1 MVPGEVCAER
11 AERRNHSRKAVLNV
25 QKSAEAIVPWG
36 KKAQGKGGTN
46 TSRSNRRKED
56 GMKNAENVGSCPQRD
71 STECEGY
78 AGAQSA
84 VRQGNEETAG
94 RSQKLLEAILY
105 KDNLNRAYK
114 RVKANKGAPGVDGM
128 TVEEALPWLKEH
140 SKEMIEEIRSGKYK
154 PTPVRRK
161 EIPKPDG
168 GVRKLGIP
176 TVKDRIVQQAIAQQL
191 MPQYEPKFSDGS
203 YGYRPGRSAQD
214 AIYKIRGYAEEGYEW
229 AVQLDLSKYFDTLN
243 HEKLLNLLRK
253 TVKDERVIQLIKK
266 FLKSGVMENGVKI
279 ATEEGSPQG
288 GPLSPLLANVYL
300 NEFDWEYER
309 RGVPVIRYA
318 DDIVLLCKSQRA
330 AERLLESS
338 IRYLE
343 GKLKLKVNREKSH
356 IAKVN
361 ATKNFKFL
369 GFAYSKGKDGL
380 FIRVHPKA
388 LLKAKNRLRAITK
401 RNRGINVRKVMQE
414 IKVYMTG
421 WLNYYGIASLK
432 TKMKEWDEWLRH
444 RIRAYIWKQWKKPKT
459 KLKNL
464 MKLGVPEYYAHMAAN
479 SRRGYWFTVNT
490 GAVTRGITNERLI
503 RAGFFE
509 LSPAYE
515 SIQTACIGRAVYRTV
530 RTVR

>member
-1 MVPGEVCAER
+1 
-11 AERRNHSRKAVLNV
+11 
-25 QKSAEAIVPWG
+25 
-36 KKAQGKGGTN
+36 
-46 TSRSNRRKED
+46 
-56 GMKNAENVGSCPQRD
+56 MKNAENVRSCPQRD

-84 VRQGNEETAG
+84 VQPGNEETAG
-94 RSQKLLEAILY
+94 RSQNLLEAILY
-105 KDNLNRAYK
+105 RDNLNRAYK

-128 TVEEALPWLKEH
+128 TVEEALPWLKKH
-140 SKEMIEEIRSGKYK
+140 GKEMTEAIRSGKYK
-154 PTPVRRK
+154 PTAVRRK

-191 MPQYEPKFSDGS
+191 MPQYEPKFSEGS
-203 YGYRPGRSAQD
+203 YGYRPGRSA
-214 AIYKIRGYAEEGYEW
+214 
-229 AVQLDLSKYFDTLN
+229 
-243 HEKLLNLLRK
+243 
-253 TVKDERVIQLIKK
+253 
-266 FLKSGVMENGVKI
+266 
-279 ATEEGSPQG
+279 QG

-338 IRYLE
+338 IRHLE
-343 GKLKLKVNREKSH
+343 GKLKLRVNRDKSH
-356 IAKVN
+356 IARVN

-369 GFAYSKGKDGL
+369 GFAYGKGKDGL
-380 FIRVHPKA
+380 FIRAHPKA

-401 RNRGINVRKVMQE
+401 RNRGVNVRKVMQE

-432 TKMKEWDEWLRH
+432 TKMREWDEWLRH

-479 SRRGYWFTVNT
+479 SHRGYWFTVNT
-490 GAVTRGITNERLI
+490 GAVTRGITNERLT

-509 LSPAYE
+509 RSPAYE

>member
-1 MVPGEVCAER
+1 ME
-11 AERRNHSRKAVLNV
+11 L
-25 QKSAEAIVPWG
+25 
-36 KKAQGKGGTN
+36 GG
-46 TSRSNRRKED
+46 
-56 GMKNAENVGSCPQRD
+56 
-71 STECEGY
+71 
-78 AGAQSA
+78 
-84 VRQGNEETAG
+84 QGN
-94 RSQKLLEAILY
+94 
-105 KDNLNRAYK
+105 
-114 RVKANKGAPGVDGM
+114 
-128 TVEEALPWLKEH
+128 
-140 SKEMIEEIRSGKYK
+140 
-154 PTPVRRK
+154 
-161 EIPKPDG
+161 
-168 GVRKLGIP
+168 
-176 TVKDRIVQQAIAQQL
+176 RI
-191 MPQYEPKFSDGS
+191 
-203 YGYRPGRSAQD
+203 
-214 AIYKIRGYAEEGYEW
+214 
-229 AVQLDLSKYFDTLN
+229 VQLDLSKYFDTLN
-243 HEKLLNLLRK
+243 HEKLLNLLRE

-369 GFAYSKGKDGL
+369 GFAYGKGKDGL

-388 LLKAKNRLRAITK
+388 LLKAKNRLRATTK
-401 RNRGINVRKVMQE
+401 RNRGVNVRKVMQE

-432 TKMKEWDEWLRH
+432 TKMQEWDEWLRH

-459 KLKNL
+459 KLRNL
-464 MKLGVPEYYAHMAAN
+464 MKLKVPGNFARMAAY
-479 SRRGYWFTVNT
+479 SRRGYWFTVDT
-490 GAVTRGITNERLI
+490 GAVKRGITNERLT

-515 SIQTACIGRAVYRTV
+515 SIQSACTGRAVYRTV

>member
-1 MVPGEVCAER
+1 
-11 AERRNHSRKAVLNV
+11 
-25 QKSAEAIVPWG
+25 
-36 KKAQGKGGTN
+36 
-46 TSRSNRRKED
+46 
-56 GMKNAENVGSCPQRD
+56 MKNAENVRSCPQRD

-84 VRQGNEETAG
+84 VQPGNEETAG
-94 RSQKLLEAILY
+94 RSQNLLEAILY
-105 KDNLNRAYK
+105 RDNLNRAYK
-114 RVKANKGAPGVDGM
+114 RVKANKGAPGVDGV

-140 SKEMIEEIRSGKYK
+140 GKEMTEAIRSGKYK
-154 PTPVRRK
+154 PTAVRRK

-191 MPQYEPKFSDGS
+191 MPQYEPKFSEGS
-203 YGYRPGRSAQD
+203 YGYRPGR
-214 AIYKIRGYAEEGYEW
+214 
-229 AVQLDLSKYFDTLN
+229 
-243 HEKLLNLLRK
+243 
-253 TVKDERVIQLIKK
+253 
-266 FLKSGVMENGVKI
+266 
-279 ATEEGSPQG
+279 SPQG

-309 RGVPVIRYA
+309 RGVMVIRYA

-343 GKLKLKVNREKSH
+343 GKLKLRVNRDKSH
-356 IAKVN
+356 IARVN

-369 GFAYSKGKDGL
+369 GFAYGKGKDGL
-380 FIRVHPKA
+380 FIRAHPKA

-401 RNRGINVRKVMQE
+401 RNRGVNVRKVMQE

-432 TKMKEWDEWLRH
+432 TKMREWDEWLRH

-459 KLKNL
+459 KRKNL

>member
-1 MVPGEVCAER
+1 
-11 AERRNHSRKAVLNV
+11 
-25 QKSAEAIVPWG
+25 
-36 KKAQGKGGTN
+36 
-46 TSRSNRRKED
+46 
-56 GMKNAENVGSCPQRD
+56 MKNAENVRSCPQRD

-84 VRQGNEETAG
+84 VQPGNEETAG
-94 RSQKLLEAILY
+94 RSQNLLEAILY
-105 KDNLNRAYK
+105 RDNLNRAYK
-114 RVKANKGAPGVDGM
+114 RVKANKGAPGVDGV

-140 SKEMIEEIRSGKYK
+140 GKEMTEAIRSGKYK
-154 PTPVRRK
+154 PTAVRRK

-191 MPQYEPKFSDGS
+191 MPQYEPKFSEGS
-203 YGYRPGRSAQD
+203 YGYRPGRSA
-214 AIYKIRGYAEEGYEW
+214 
-229 AVQLDLSKYFDTLN
+229 
-243 HEKLLNLLRK
+243 
-253 TVKDERVIQLIKK
+253 
-266 FLKSGVMENGVKI
+266 
-279 ATEEGSPQG
+279 QG

-343 GKLKLKVNREKSH
+343 GKLKLRVNRDKSH
-356 IAKVN
+356 IVRVK

-369 GFAYSKGKDGL
+369 GFAYGKGKDGL
-380 FIRVHPKA
+380 FIRAHPKA
-388 LLKAKNRLRAITK
+388 LLKAKNRLHAITK
-401 RNRGINVRKVMQE
+401 RNRGVNVRKVMQE

-421 WLNYYGIASLK
+421 WLNYYGIAFLK
-432 TKMKEWDEWLRH
+432 TKMREWDEWLRH

-459 KLKNL
+459 KRKNL
-464 MKLGVPEYYAHMAAN
+464 MKLGVPEYYAYMAAN

-490 GAVTRGITNERLI
+490 GAVTRGITNERLT

>member
-1 MVPGEVCAER
+1 
-11 AERRNHSRKAVLNV
+11 
-25 QKSAEAIVPWG
+25 
-36 KKAQGKGGTN
+36 
-46 TSRSNRRKED
+46 
-56 GMKNAENVGSCPQRD
+56 MKNAENIRSCLQRD

-84 VRQGNEETAG
+84 VQPGNEETAG

-105 KDNLNRAYK
+105 RDNLNRAYK

-140 SKEMIEEIRSGKYK
+140 GKEMTEAIRSGKYK

-191 MPQYEPKFSDGS
+191 MPQYEPKFSEGS
-203 YGYRPGRSAQD
+203 YGYRPGRSA
-214 AIYKIRGYAEEGYEW
+214 
-229 AVQLDLSKYFDTLN
+229 
-243 HEKLLNLLRK
+243 
-253 TVKDERVIQLIKK
+253 
-266 FLKSGVMENGVKI
+266 
-279 ATEEGSPQG
+279 QG

-338 IRYLE
+338 IRHLE
-343 GKLKLKVNREKSH
+343 GKLKLRVNRDKSH
-356 IAKVN
+356 IARVN
-361 ATKNFKFL
+361 AMKDFKFL
-369 GFAYSKGKDGL
+369 GFAYGKGKDGL
-380 FIRVHPKA
+380 FIRAHPKA

-401 RNRGINVRKVMQE
+401 RNRGVNVRKVMQE

-432 TKMKEWDEWLRH
+432 TKMREWDEWLRH
-444 RIRAYIWKQWKKPKT
+444 RIRANIWKQWKKPKT
-459 KLKNL
+459 KRKNL

-490 GAVTRGITNERLI
+490 GAVTRGITNERLT

-515 SIQTACIGRAVYRTV
+515 SIQTTCIGRAVYRTV

>member
-1 MVPGEVCAER
+1 
-11 AERRNHSRKAVLNV
+11 
-25 QKSAEAIVPWG
+25 
-36 KKAQGKGGTN
+36 
-46 TSRSNRRKED
+46 
-56 GMKNAENVGSCPQRD
+56 MKNAENVRSCPQRD

-84 VRQGNEETAG
+84 VQPGNEETAG
-94 RSQKLLEAILY
+94 RSQNLLEAILY
-105 KDNLNRAYK
+105 RDNLNRAYK
-114 RVKANKGAPGVDGM
+114 RVKANKGAPGVDGV

-140 SKEMIEEIRSGKYK
+140 GKEMTEASRSGKYK
-154 PTPVRRK
+154 PTAVRRK

-191 MPQYEPKFSDGS
+191 MPQYEPKFSEGS
-203 YGYRPGRSAQD
+203 YGYRPGRSA
-214 AIYKIRGYAEEGYEW
+214 
-229 AVQLDLSKYFDTLN
+229 
-243 HEKLLNLLRK
+243 
-253 TVKDERVIQLIKK
+253 
-266 FLKSGVMENGVKI
+266 
-279 ATEEGSPQG
+279 QG

-338 IRYLE
+338 IRHLE
-343 GKLKLKVNREKSH
+343 GKLKLRVNRDKSH
-356 IAKVN
+356 IARVN

-369 GFAYSKGKDGL
+369 GFAYGKGKDGL
-380 FIRVHPKA
+380 FIRAHPKA

-401 RNRGINVRKVMQE
+401 RNRGVNVRKVMQE

-432 TKMKEWDEWLRH
+432 TKMREWDEWLRH

-479 SRRGYWFTVNT
+479 SHRGYWFTVNT
-490 GAVTRGITNERLI
+490 GAVTRGITNERLT

-509 LSPAYE
+509 RSPAYE

>member
-1 MVPGEVCAER
+1 M
-11 AERRNHSRKAVLNV
+11 
-25 QKSAEAIVPWG
+25 
-36 KKAQGKGGTN
+36 KK
-46 TSRSNRRKED
+46 
-56 GMKNAENVGSCPQRD
+56 AENVRSCLQRD

-84 VRQGNEETAG
+84 VQPGSGETAG
-94 RSQKLLEAILY
+94 RSQNLLEAILY
-105 KDNLNRAYK
+105 RDNLNRAYN

-128 TVEEALPWLKEH
+128 TVEEALPWLKKH
-140 SKEMIEEIRSGKYK
+140 GKEMTEAIRSGKYK
-154 PTPVRRK
+154 PTAVRRK

-191 MPQYEPKFSDGS
+191 MPQYEPKFSEGS
-203 YGYRPGRSAQD
+203 YGYRPGRSA
-214 AIYKIRGYAEEGYEW
+214 
-229 AVQLDLSKYFDTLN
+229 
-243 HEKLLNLLRK
+243 
-253 TVKDERVIQLIKK
+253 
-266 FLKSGVMENGVKI
+266 
-279 ATEEGSPQG
+279 QG

-338 IRYLE
+338 IRHLE
-343 GKLKLKVNREKSH
+343 GKLKLRVNRDKSH
-356 IAKVN
+356 IARVN

-369 GFAYSKGKDGL
+369 GFAYGKGKDGL
-380 FIRVHPKA
+380 FIRAHPKA
-388 LLKAKNRLRAITK
+388 LLKAKNRLHAITK
-401 RNRGINVRKVMQE
+401 RNRGVNVRKVMQE

-432 TKMKEWDEWLRH
+432 TKMREWDEWLRH

-490 GAVTRGITNERLI
+490 GAVTRGITNERFT

>member
-1 MVPGEVCAER
+1 
-11 AERRNHSRKAVLNV
+11 
-25 QKSAEAIVPWG
+25 
-36 KKAQGKGGTN
+36 
-46 TSRSNRRKED
+46 
-56 GMKNAENVGSCPQRD
+56 MKNAENVRSCPQRD

-84 VRQGNEETAG
+84 VQPGNEETAG
-94 RSQKLLEAILY
+94 RSQNLLEAILY
-105 KDNLNRAYK
+105 RDNLNRAYK
-114 RVKANKGAPGVDGM
+114 RVKANKGAPGVDGV

-140 SKEMIEEIRSGKYK
+140 GKEMTEAIRSGKYK
-154 PTPVRRK
+154 PTAVRRK

-191 MPQYEPKFSDGS
+191 MPQYEPKFSEGS
-203 YGYRPGRSAQD
+203 YGYRPGRSA
-214 AIYKIRGYAEEGYEW
+214 
-229 AVQLDLSKYFDTLN
+229 
-243 HEKLLNLLRK
+243 
-253 TVKDERVIQLIKK
+253 
-266 FLKSGVMENGVKI
+266 
-279 ATEEGSPQG
+279 QG

-338 IRYLE
+338 IRHLE
-343 GKLKLKVNREKSH
+343 GKLKLRVNRDKSH
-356 IAKVN
+356 IARVN

-369 GFAYSKGKDGL
+369 GFAYGKGKDGL
-380 FIRVHPKA
+380 FIRAHPKA

-401 RNRGINVRKVMQE
+401 RNRGVNVRKVMQE

-432 TKMKEWDEWLRH
+432 TKMREWDEWLRH

-479 SRRGYWFTVNT
+479 SHRGYWFTVNT
-490 GAVTRGITNERLI
+490 GAVTRGITNERLT

-509 LSPAYE
+509 RSPAYE

>member
-1 MVPGEVCAER
+1 
-11 AERRNHSRKAVLNV
+11 
-25 QKSAEAIVPWG
+25 
-36 KKAQGKGGTN
+36 
-46 TSRSNRRKED
+46 
-56 GMKNAENVGSCPQRD
+56 MKNAENVRSCPQRD

-84 VRQGNEETAG
+84 VQPGNEETAG

-105 KDNLNRAYK
+105 RDNLNRAYK
-114 RVKANKGAPGVDGM
+114 RVKANKGAPGVDGV

-140 SKEMIEEIRSGKYK
+140 GKEMTEAIRSEKYK
-154 PTPVRRK
+154 PTAVRRK

-191 MPQYEPKFSDGS
+191 MPQYEPKFSEGS
-203 YGYRPGRSAQD
+203 YGYRPGRSA
-214 AIYKIRGYAEEGYEW
+214 
-229 AVQLDLSKYFDTLN
+229 
-243 HEKLLNLLRK
+243 
-253 TVKDERVIQLIKK
+253 
-266 FLKSGVMENGVKI
+266 
-279 ATEEGSPQG
+279 QG

-300 NEFDWEYER
+300 NEFDWEYEG

-343 GKLKLKVNREKSH
+343 GKLKLRVNRDKSH
-356 IAKVN
+356 IARVN

-369 GFAYSKGKDGL
+369 GFAYGKGKDGL
-380 FIRVHPKA
+380 FIRAHPKA

-401 RNRGINVRKVMQE
+401 RNRGVNVRKVMQE

-432 TKMKEWDEWLRH
+432 TKMREWDEWLRH

-479 SRRGYWFTVNT
+479 SHRGYWFTVNT
-490 GAVTRGITNERLI
+490 GAVTRGITNERLT

>member
-1 MVPGEVCAER
+1 
-11 AERRNHSRKAVLNV
+11 
-25 QKSAEAIVPWG
+25 
-36 KKAQGKGGTN
+36 
-46 TSRSNRRKED
+46 
-56 GMKNAENVGSCPQRD
+56 MKNAENVRSCPQRD

-84 VRQGNEETAG
+84 VQPGNEETAG
-94 RSQKLLEAILY
+94 RSQNLLEAILY
-105 KDNLNRAYK
+105 RDNLNRAYK
-114 RVKANKGAPGVDGM
+114 RVKANKGAPGVDGV

-140 SKEMIEEIRSGKYK
+140 GKEMTEAIRSGKYK
-154 PTPVRRK
+154 PTAVRRK

-191 MPQYEPKFSDGS
+191 MPQYEPKFSEGS
-203 YGYRPGRSAQD
+203 YGYRPGRSA
-214 AIYKIRGYAEEGYEW
+214 
-229 AVQLDLSKYFDTLN
+229 
-243 HEKLLNLLRK
+243 
-253 TVKDERVIQLIKK
+253 
-266 FLKSGVMENGVKI
+266 
-279 ATEEGSPQG
+279 QG

-338 IRYLE
+338 IRHLE
-343 GKLKLKVNREKSH
+343 GKLKLRVNRDKSH
-356 IAKVN
+356 IARVN

-369 GFAYSKGKDGL
+369 GFAYGKGKDGL
-380 FIRVHPKA
+380 FIRAHPKA
-388 LLKAKNRLRAITK
+388 LLKAKNKLRAITK
-401 RNRGINVRKVMQE
+401 RNRGVNVRKVMQE

-432 TKMKEWDEWLRH
+432 TKMREWDEWLRH

-479 SRRGYWFTVNT
+479 SHRGYWFTVNT
-490 GAVTRGITNERLI
+490 GAVTRGITNERLT

-509 LSPAYE
+509 RSPAYE

>member
-1 MVPGEVCAER
+1 M
-11 AERRNHSRKAVLNV
+11 
-25 QKSAEAIVPWG
+25 
-36 KKAQGKGGTN
+36 KK
-46 TSRSNRRKED
+46 
-56 GMKNAENVGSCPQRD
+56 AENVRSCLQRD

-84 VRQGNEETAG
+84 VQPGNEETAG

-105 KDNLNRAYK
+105 RDNLNRAYK

-128 TVEEALPWLKEH
+128 TVEEAFPWLKEH
-140 SKEMIEEIRSGKYK
+140 GKEMTEAIRRGKYK
-154 PTPVRRK
+154 PTAVRRK

-191 MPQYEPKFSDGS
+191 MPLYEPKFSEGS
-203 YGYRPGRSAQD
+203 YGYRPGRSA
-214 AIYKIRGYAEEGYEW
+214 
-229 AVQLDLSKYFDTLN
+229 
-243 HEKLLNLLRK
+243 
-253 TVKDERVIQLIKK
+253 
-266 FLKSGVMENGVKI
+266 
-279 ATEEGSPQG
+279 QG

-343 GKLKLKVNREKSH
+343 GKLKLRVNRDKSH
-356 IAKVN
+356 IARVN

-369 GFAYSKGKDGL
+369 GFAYGKGKDGL
-380 FIRVHPKA
+380 FIRAHPKA

-401 RNRGINVRKVMQE
+401 RNRGVNVRKVMQE

-432 TKMKEWDEWLRH
+432 TKMREWDEWLRH

-459 KLKNL
+459 KRKNL

-479 SRRGYWFTVNT
+479 SRRGYWFTANT
-490 GAVTRGITNERLI
+490 GAVTRGITNERLT

>member
-1 MVPGEVCAER
+1 M
-11 AERRNHSRKAVLNV
+11 
-25 QKSAEAIVPWG
+25 
-36 KKAQGKGGTN
+36 KK
-46 TSRSNRRKED
+46 
-56 GMKNAENVGSCPQRD
+56 AENVRSCPQRD

-78 AGAQSA
+78 AGTQSA
-84 VRQGNEETAG
+84 VQPGKEETAG

-105 KDNLNRAYK
+105 RDNLNRAYK

-140 SKEMIEEIRSGKYK
+140 GKEMSEAIRSGKYK
-154 PTPVRRK
+154 PTAVRRK

-191 MPQYEPKFSDGS
+191 MPLYEPKFSEGS
-203 YGYRPGRSAQD
+203 YGYRPGRSA
-214 AIYKIRGYAEEGYEW
+214 
-229 AVQLDLSKYFDTLN
+229 
-243 HEKLLNLLRK
+243 
-253 TVKDERVIQLIKK
+253 
-266 FLKSGVMENGVKI
+266 
-279 ATEEGSPQG
+279 QG

-343 GKLKLKVNREKSH
+343 GKLKLRVNRDKSH
-356 IAKVN
+356 IARVN

-369 GFAYSKGKDGL
+369 GFAYGKGKDGL
-380 FIRVHPKA
+380 FIRAHPKA

-401 RNRGINVRKVMQE
+401 RNRGVNVRKVMQE

-432 TKMKEWDEWLRH
+432 TKMREWDEWLRH

-464 MKLGVPEYYAHMAAN
+464 MKLGVPECYAHMAAN
-479 SRRGYWFTVNT
+479 SRRGYWFTANT

>member
-1 MVPGEVCAER
+1 
-11 AERRNHSRKAVLNV
+11 
-25 QKSAEAIVPWG
+25 
-36 KKAQGKGGTN
+36 
-46 TSRSNRRKED
+46 
-56 GMKNAENVGSCPQRD
+56 MKNAENVRSCPQRD

-84 VRQGNEETAG
+84 VQPGKEETAG
-94 RSQKLLEAILY
+94 RSQKMLEAILY
-105 KDNLNRAYK
+105 RDNLNRAYK

-140 SKEMIEEIRSGKYK
+140 GKEMSEAIRSGKYK
-154 PTPVRRK
+154 PTAVRRK

-191 MPQYEPKFSDGS
+191 MPQYEPKFSEGS
-203 YGYRPGRSAQD
+203 YGYRPGRSA
-214 AIYKIRGYAEEGYEW
+214 
-229 AVQLDLSKYFDTLN
+229 
-243 HEKLLNLLRK
+243 
-253 TVKDERVIQLIKK
+253 
-266 FLKSGVMENGVKI
+266 
-279 ATEEGSPQG
+279 QG

-343 GKLKLKVNREKSH
+343 GKLKLRVNRDKSH
-356 IAKVN
+356 IARVN

-369 GFAYSKGKDGL
+369 GFAYGKGKDGL
-380 FIRVHPKA
+380 FIRAHPKA

-401 RNRGINVRKVMQE
+401 RNRGVNVRKVMQE

-432 TKMKEWDEWLRH
+432 TKMREWDEWLRH

-464 MKLGVPEYYAHMAAN
+464 MKLGVPEYYAYMAAN

-490 GAVTRGITNERLI
+490 GAVTRGITNERLT

>member
-1 MVPGEVCAER
+1 
-11 AERRNHSRKAVLNV
+11 
-25 QKSAEAIVPWG
+25 
-36 KKAQGKGGTN
+36 
-46 TSRSNRRKED
+46 
-56 GMKNAENVGSCPQRD
+56 MKNAENVRSCPQRD

-84 VRQGNEETAG
+84 VQPGNEETAG
-94 RSQKLLEAILY
+94 RSQNLLEAILY
-105 KDNLNRAYK
+105 RDNLNRAYK
-114 RVKANKGAPGVDGM
+114 RVKANKGAPGVDGV

-140 SKEMIEEIRSGKYK
+140 GKEMTEAIRSEKYK
-154 PTPVRRK
+154 PTAVRRK

-191 MPQYEPKFSDGS
+191 MPQYEPKFSEGS
-203 YGYRPGRSAQD
+203 YGYRPGRSA
-214 AIYKIRGYAEEGYEW
+214 
-229 AVQLDLSKYFDTLN
+229 
-243 HEKLLNLLRK
+243 
-253 TVKDERVIQLIKK
+253 
-266 FLKSGVMENGVKI
+266 
-279 ATEEGSPQG
+279 QG

-338 IRYLE
+338 IRHLE
-343 GKLKLKVNREKSH
+343 GKLKLRVNRDKSH
-356 IAKVN
+356 IARVN

-369 GFAYSKGKDGL
+369 GFAYGKGKDGL
-380 FIRVHPKA
+380 FIRAHPKA

-401 RNRGINVRKVMQE
+401 RNRGVNVRKVMQE

-432 TKMKEWDEWLRH
+432 TKMREWDEWLRH

-479 SRRGYWFTVNT
+479 SRRGYWFTANT
-490 GAVTRGITNERLI
+490 GAVTRGITNERLT